1 MRIEE
6 KFKFFFE
13 HMMDMVF
20 LVEWKDNKFWYT
32 YVNPS
37 AQQKLA
43 VEMIGRKLEDVL
55 PPATYDFLHKHYSIC
70 VQKRESISYSDLNL
84 FVPDMPASET
94 TLTPIED
101 DGRIYVL
108 AITKN
113 VNELKKKEE
122 DYLFLNSLVANTVDA
137 MMVIDTNGTIL
148 KINDAFQKQ
157 FGWTIT
163 EMIGHH
169 WEEFQF
175 TPIELKAQSDET
187 ILLLKNQKTTQ
198 PLETVRLTNNGQSIH
213 TSVSYS
219 PILDK
224 EQQVVAIS
232 MIYRNIQHLR
242 ELEAKLA
249 ESKEAYKSLF
259 SYHKN
264 AILMVNSKG
273 YITNVN
279 EACETLTGYK
289 KELIIGIDFKEYVQ
303 QELQLPDDP
312 LQKAFEGLVNS
323 YEVEVPH
330 ASGNMLFFYVT
341 HVPIIIKGKVTGV
354 YLIAQ
359 DITEKREMELALKDS
374 EEKFRLIT
382 EHSSDLIKVINK
394 YDNISYV
401 SPSYRNLMGAKY
413 EIMEGQQLTYGI
425 HELDHPLL
433 LESIHKLRTNKMK
446 SVQIEYRYLNQE
458 KEEVWVEVNATSI
471 AGEGELDHIVLT
483 GRIISER
490 KELQEQL
497 TYQAYHDS
505 LTDLPNR
512 RLLEQSLD
520 KAIES
525 ASKNN
530 GKLALLFL
538 DCDNFKQINDTYGHD
553 MGDLLLVELAQRLTT
568 CVRSEDTVARLGG
581 DEFVV
586 LIKRVENNEHIT
598 RVADRIQTTLQQ
610 PYIIEGELIEAT
622 SSIGISVYP
631 DNGTSIKQLFRKADQ
646 ALYQVKNNGR
656 NDYQLYS

>member
-13 HMMDMVF
+13 HMVDMVF
-20 LVEWKDNKFWYT
+20 LVEWKDNNFWYT
-32 YVNPS
+32 YVNSS
-37 AQQKLA
+37 AQQKLV

-55 PPATYDFLHKHYSIC
+55 PPVTYDLLHKHYSVC
-70 VQKRESISYSDLNL
+70 VQNRESISYSDLNL

-101 DGRIYVL
+101 DGRIFVL

-113 VNELKKKEE
+113 VNELKEKAK

-137 MMVIDTNGTIL
+137 MLVIDTNGTIL
-148 KINDAFQKQ
+148 KINNAFQKQ

-169 WEEFQF
+169 WEEFLF

-187 ILLLKNQKTTQ
+187 IQLLKNQKTTQ
-198 PLETVRLTNNGQSIH
+198 PLETVRLTKDGQSIH

-249 ESKEAYKSLF
+249 ESKDAYKSLF

-264 AILMVNSKG
+264 AILMVDSKG

-289 KELIIGIDFKEYVQ
+289 KELIIGIDFKQFVQ
-303 QELQLPDDP
+303 HELQLPDDP
-312 LQKAFEGLVNS
+312 LQKAFEGVVNS

-394 YDNISYV
+394 CGNISYV

-413 EIMEGQQLTYGI
+413 EIMEGKQLTYGI

-458 KEEVWVEVNATSI
+458 KEDVWVEVNATSI

-520 KAIES
+520 KAIKS

-538 DCDNFKQINDTYGHD
+538 DCDNFKQINDTHGHD
-553 MGDLLLVELAQRLTT
+553 MGDLLLVELAQRLST

-581 DEFVV
+581 DEFVI

-598 RVADRIQTTLQQ
+598 RVADRIQSTLQQ
-610 PYIIEGELIEAT
+610 PYIIEGELIETT

-631 DNGTSIKQLFRKADQ
+631 DNGTTIKQLFRKADQ

>member
-13 HMMDMVF
+13 HMVDMVF
-20 LVEWKDNKFWYT
+20 LIEWKDNKFWYT
-32 YVNPS
+32 YVNSS

-43 VEMIGRKLEDVL
+43 VEMIGRNLEDVL
-55 PPATYDFLHKHYSIC
+55 PPVTYNLLHKHYSVC

-101 DGRIYVL
+101 DGRIFVL

-113 VNELKKKEE
+113 VNELKKKAEE
-122 DYLFLNSLVANTVDA
+122 YLFLNSLVANTVDA
-137 MMVIDTNGTIL
+137 MLVIDTNGTIL

-163 EMIGHH
+163 EMLGHH

-175 TPIELKAQSDET
+175 TPMKLKAQSDET

-198 PLETVRLTNNGQSIH
+198 PLETVRLTKDGQSIH

-219 PILDK
+219 PILDN

-242 ELEAKLA
+242 DLESKLA

-312 LQKAFEGLVNS
+312 LQKAFEGHVNS

-341 HVPIIIKGKVTGV
+341 HVPIIIKGVVTGV

-394 YDNISYV
+394 CGNISYV
-401 SPSYRNLMGAKY
+401 SPSYRNLMGSKY
-413 EIMEGQQLTYGI
+413 EILEGQQLTYGI

-433 LESIHKLRTNKMK
+433 LESIHKLRTNNKE

-505 LTDLPNR
+505 LTGLPNR
-512 RLLEQSLD
+512 RSLEQSLD
-520 KAIES
+520 TAIEF

-553 MGDLLLVELAQRLTT
+553 IGDLLLVELAKRLST
-568 CVRSEDTVARLGG
+568 CVRSEDTVSRLGG

-586 LIKRVENNEHIT
+586 LIKRVESNEHIT

-622 SSIGISVYP
+622 SSIGISIYP
-631 DNGTSIKQLFRKADQ
+631 DNGTTIKQLFRKADQ

-656 NDYQLYS
+656 NDYQMYS

>member
-1 MRIEE
+1 MV
-6 KFKFFFE
+6 
-13 HMMDMVF
+13 DMVF
-20 LVEWKDNKFWYT
+20 LVEWKDNNFWYT
-32 YVNPS
+32 YVNSS

-43 VEMIGRKLEDVL
+43 VAMIGRKLEDVL
-55 PPATYDFLHKHYSIC
+55 PPVTYDLLHKHYSVC
-70 VQKRESISYSDLNL
+70 VQKMESISYSDLNL

-101 DGRIYVL
+101 DGRIFVL

-113 VNELKKKEE
+113 VNELKEKAE

-137 MMVIDTNGTIL
+137 MLVIDTNGTIL
-148 KINDAFQKQ
+148 KINNAFQKQ

-169 WEEFQF
+169 WEEFLF

-198 PLETVRLTNNGQSIH
+198 PLETVRLTKDGQSIH

-249 ESKEAYKSLF
+249 ESKDAYKSLF

-273 YITNVN
+273 YITNAN

-289 KELIIGIDFKEYVQ
+289 KELIIGIDFKQYVQ
-303 QELQLPDDP
+303 QELQLQDDP
-312 LQKAFEGLVNS
+312 LQKAFEGVVNS

-394 YDNISYV
+394 SGNISYV
-401 SPSYRNLMGAKY
+401 SPSYRNLMGTKY

-433 LESIHKLRTNKMK
+433 LESIHKLRTNKVK

-458 KEEVWVEVNATSI
+458 KEDVWVEVNATSI

-538 DCDNFKQINDTYGHD
+538 DCDNFKQINDTHGHD
-553 MGDLLLVELAQRLTT
+553 MGDLLLVELAQRLST

-586 LIKRVENNEHIT
+586 LIKRVENNEHII

-631 DNGTSIKQLFRKADQ
+631 DNGTTIKQLFRKADQ

>member
-13 HMMDMVF
+13 HMVDMVF
-20 LVEWKDNKFWYT
+20 LVEWKDNNFWYT

-55 PPATYDFLHKHYSIC
+55 PPVTYDLLLKHYSVC
-70 VQKRESISYSDLNL
+70 VQKMESISYSDLNL

-101 DGRIYVL
+101 DGRIFVL

-113 VNELKKKEE
+113 VNELKEKAE

-137 MMVIDTNGTIL
+137 MLVIDTNGTIL
-148 KINDAFQKQ
+148 KINNAFQKQ

-169 WEEFQF
+169 WEEFLF

-198 PLETVRLTNNGQSIH
+198 PLETVRLTKDGQSIH

-242 ELEAKLA
+242 ELESKLA

-273 YITNVN
+273 YITNAN

-289 KELIIGIDFKEYVQ
+289 KELIIGIDFKQYVQ

-312 LQKAFEGLVNS
+312 LQKAFEGVVNS

-394 YDNISYV
+394 CGNISYV
-401 SPSYRNLMGAKY
+401 SPSYRNLMGTKY

-425 HELDHPLL
+425 NELDHPLL

-520 KAIES
+520 KAIAS

-538 DCDNFKQINDTYGHD
+538 DCDNFKQINDTHGHD

-631 DNGTSIKQLFRKADQ
+631 DNGTTIKQLFRKADQ